1 MEQQYARGPVLTDDE
16 PRSGFPLSSAQ
27 RGIWFAQHLLGDIP
41 LTIAQYIDVH
51 GDLDVEAFADAGAA
65 TGRELGT
72 AMLRLFEHDGQP
84 YQVIDPDLNDRAT
97 VLDLRDRPDPEAA
110 ALAWMHAEYRTP
122 LDMLE
127 DRLIVCAI
135 LRIADARYFVYTR
148 IHHVALDGFGAT
160 TFANRTAERYNAA
173 KEGREPAPFA
183 VNALHEIVEDENRY
197 RESSRFESDRAYWA
211 DRVHDLPHP
220 IGLSGRAA
228 PVGPHPVRYGA
239 PLPDDVSASV
249 ERVVARDEQATFA
262 SLVVAAFAAF
272 LARVTGESDVVL
284 SLPVSARTTVK
295 LRRSGGMVSNVVPI
309 RVAVDPEDT
318 TRDLTTRVQV
328 ELTGALRH
336 QRYRHEDMR
345 RDTGRGGADR
355 GFFGPAVNIMM
366 FGTEIRLGDLVG
378 RLHVLS
384 TGPVEDL
391 SLNIYPSEP
400 GRPAR
405 LDLEANPNLY
415 SPDELRS
422 HHSRFT
428 EFLADFVRCDG
439 MVGTIDVLHDDE
451 RDTLVPFRG
460 RPARPVR
467 LLPDLLA
474 EGVRR
479 NRDGVAV
486 LDGDRT
492 LTYRDLDER
501 SDRFARVLADA
512 GAAPETF
519 VVLSMERSAEA
530 LIALWA
536 VAKSGAA
543 FVPIDPALPAERL
556 AYMIRDSGAR
566 LAVTTRD
573 RMAGLP
579 AGPRLLAVDDEHP
592 AVESPPVVKARPEHP
607 AYMIYTSGSTG
618 TPKGVV
624 VTHAGLATFEADARP
639 ELGLTPSSRMLRFSS
654 ASFDASIFEMLQ
666 AFSAGAAMVI
676 APPDILGGDD
686 LALLL
691 RSRRVTHIVSA
702 PTVLTTV
709 DPAGLD
715 ALEAVVVGGD
725 VCTPDLV
732 ERFGVVSRFTNS
744 YGPTETTIV
753 VTAGTPLEPGDPV
766 TIGRPLDGVVAVVLD
781 RRLRPVPVGFVGELY
796 IGGPALAR
804 GYHRR
809 PGQTADRFVANPFEP
824 GGRLYRTG
832 DDVRWTADHQLEF
845 LGRSDF
851 QVKIRGFRIEL
862 GEIDAAL
869 LEQTGVDYAASVVHD
884 TGSSSVPI
892 SYVRMEPG
900 HRFDA
905 AALLDGVGRMLPSH
919 MVPAAMMELD
929 HIPVTPA
936 GKLDRAALPAPRFAS
951 AEFRAPETESEIALA
966 ELAVGLL
973 DVELVGVDDSLFA
986 LGADSIVA
994 MQFAARAKDIGLH
1007 LTARQIFE
1015 HRTIAALA
1023 RVATS
1028 VAATP
1033 VMTELPGGGTGEIPL
1048 TPIVHEMLGRGDFST
1063 FAQAVLVTT
1072 PADLT
1077 ARQLSAAL
1085 GALLA
1090 RHDMLRS
1097 ALRDETWEVAADA
1110 VDPDTLVTR
1119 VPVARVEDIDDLIT
1133 SRCDSAAAALDPRA
1147 GVMLAAV
1154 WFDVEAPDAK
1164 GKLLLVAHHLVVDGV
1179 SWRVLLPDL
1188 AQAWMQVVA
1197 AREPALPEVGTSFRR
1212 WAHALHDATRDG
1224 AFAGEL
1230 GYWQRTLAGVR
1241 PLRGVA
1247 PLDPALDTLA
1257 TTRRVRVEIDPV
1269 VTEAV
1274 LTRLPAL
1281 YRSGT
1286 ADGLLTALAL
1296 AAARWDGDAG
1306 DSLLLTLE
1314 GHGRDPD
1321 AIGPADL
1328 ARTVGW
1334 FTSAYPVRLSVSG
1347 DLHDTPPGGSDVGAA
1362 IKAVK
1367 EQLAAVPN
1375 HGVGYG
1381 VLRHLDHESG
1391 RVLAQLPGAQLSF
1404 NYLGRLTS
1412 GHIPDEIRDIG
1423 WVPDDVDLDPNRTS
1437 ALAAAS
1443 AIDINAMVV
1452 DGADGPH
1459 LTATFAYVPRVVS
1472 AERVEEFAELWLDAL
1487 TGLATHVGH
1496 ADAGGLTPSDVPL
1509 VVVRQR
1515 QIEQWESQYP
1525 GVHDIWPLPPLQ
1537 AGLLFHTRLAAGSL
1551 DVYVAQLSLELAGA
1565 VDSDRLRA
1573 AVDAVVARHANL
1585 RTAFVHD
1592 ETGDP
1597 VQIVLD
1603 RVEVPWREVHADERS
1618 AVLDAERAAPFDPA
1632 RPPLLRAVLVR
1643 TGHDRAT
1650 LVLTNHHLVLDG
1662 WSMPLLVRE
1671 VLTHY
1676 LSRDA
1681 LPDPVPYRDYLR
1693 WWHAQDEHRSLQ
1705 AWAGLLE
1712 GVTEPTLVAPNAG
1725 DSFEDNPG
1733 EIGVELTAPLL
1744 TALTARAR
1752 DTGVTVNTMVQVA
1765 WSLVLGRLLSRSDV
1779 VFGATVSGRPAEL
1792 PGVENMLGLFINTV
1806 PVRVRLQPEDTV
1818 ADLLRSVQDT
1828 QVSMLDHHHVGL
1840 GRIQHAVGAGTLF
1853 DTLTVFESYPV
1864 DRAGF
1869 DETTDFAGMRVTGI
1883 DARDATHYPLTVM
1896 AILEPQLRLSV
1907 RYRTD
1912 LFDSATVDRLTQRLV
1927 GVLDTV
1933 ATSPETRIGDVDV
1946 FLPGERDTVAGFERG
1961 AVRALPMSTLADLL
1975 TRQAR
1980 RTPDAEAVLVDGGST
1995 LRYAEF
2001 APGVNR
2007 VARALVADGIGPG
2020 DLVGVAMPRSL
2031 DQLIAI
2037 HAVVTAGAAYVPID
2051 PDQPAARTAHVLET
2065 AAPVRV
2071 LHALPDVSGLSGA
2084 PITDRDR
2091 RAPLRPD
2098 DLAYVLF
2105 TSGSTGRPKG
2115 VAISHRSIVN
2125 RLLWMQDT
2133 YPLTGDDVVLQ
2144 KTPATFD
2151 VSVWELFWPLLTG
2164 ASVVLASPDGH
2175 RDPRYLSRVIDEYR
2189 ITTLHFV
2196 PSMLDVFLTGAD
2208 LTRCGSVRQV
2218 FTSGEALPATT
2229 VARFADALGA
2239 PLHNLYGPTEA
2250 AVDVTAHETVPGE
2263 NPVPIGTPVWNTT
2276 VRVLD
2281 SRLRPV
2287 PVGVEGELYLGGVQ
2301 LARGYH
2307 AAPGLT
2313 AARFVADPSG
2323 GARLYRTGDVVR
2335 WRVDGVL
2342 EYVGRSD
2349 FQVKLRGQRI
2359 ELGEIE
2365 SALLEHD
2372 DVTQAVVVLHRDTV
2386 AGEHLVAYVVGT
2398 LDSEAVLRHAAT
2410 RLPRHMVPTVVMV
2423 LDALPL
2429 TANGKLD
2436 RKSLP
2441 APEFGSGIEYV
2452 APATATEKTVSTI
2465 VADVLGR
2472 DRPGAT
2478 ANFFDLGGNSL
2489 TATRLLARLDDTFG
2503 TRLQIRD
2510 LFDNATVSGLS
2521 ALIDG
2526 QQDRQVGPALVAGP
2540 RPERIPLSPAQ
2551 ARMWFVNRFDP
2562 ASGAYNVAVALRLTG
2577 TLDVDALRN
2586 AVTDIVGRHETL
2598 RTRYPD
2604 DGDGP
2609 RQEILPVASAVDA
2622 LTLTVEDL
2630 TGTLDE
2636 WLVEV
2641 VGRGFDVTREIPL
2654 ALNVVREDAD
2664 RHVVALVVH
2673 HIAIDGWS
2681 MQALA
2686 RDLVAAYGARSAGAA
2701 PAWEPLPVGYADYA
2715 LWQHG
2720 LLGGID
2726 DPESVAAAQLAFWR
2740 ETLAGAPD
2748 LLDLPTDRRRPSV
2761 PSFRGGTVTVDVPTA
2776 VYTACTELARAH
2788 EASLFM
2794 VLHTALAVLLARTSG
2809 TYDVTVGTPVAG
2821 RGHRALD
2828 DVVGMFVNTLP
2839 LRTRFDASLSFAAA
2853 LTVVRDND
2861 LAAYSHADLPFE
2873 QLAEALATTR
2883 STSHQPL
2890 FQTVL
2895 ALDVPQPRSVTLP
2908 ELEIEVLPVDFGIA
2922 KFDLEFAVTEHE
2934 RHATVTLTF
2943 ARDLFEES
2951 TAAMLADRFVRVLES
2966 AVADPDASIG
2976 TLDLLSHDE
2985 HDELLRRP
2993 EFVDA
2998 RTLPQLLAAAVTD
3011 SEVPALVSGTR
3022 VVTYGELDRRSA
3034 ALAHMLI
3041 EAGAGPETVVAV
3053 AVERSVESVLAV
3065 WAVARTG
3072 AAFLPVDPTYP
3083 AARIEHMLTDSGA
3096 RLGLTTDA
3104 HRNALPDDVR
3114 WLDATA
3120 QTDDDLPVPAR
3131 VPHLDQPAYLI
3142 YTSGSTGVPKGVVVT
3157 HRGLAAFVAEQQR
3170 HYGVRPGDRV
3180 AAFASP
3186 SFDAS
3191 LLELL
3196 MAVGGRATLVLVPT
3210 GIYGGTE
3217 LETVLADT
3225 GVTHLF
3231 LTPAALATVDP
3242 ETLPHV
3248 RVVVVGGEACEPS
3261 LVARWAPGR
3270 AMFNAYGPTE
3280 STIMATH
3287 FGPMVPGEP
3296 VRIGRA
3302 VIGTS
3307 VLVLDDRLQ
3316 PVPTGVP
3323 GELYVSGAGL
3333 ARGYHA
3339 RPALTA
3345 SRFVADPI
3353 SGGVVY
3359 RTGDRVRKNAGGT
3372 LDFLGRNDFQVKVR
3386 GHRIELSEIDAVLSA
3401 HPSVEAV
3408 VSVPHDE
3415 SGAVVAYV
3423 VAAPGLVVD
3432 AADVAAHAARTL
3444 PDYMVPAAIT
3454 VVDALPLTGAGKVDL
3469 RALPEPVFTAAEF
3482 VAPRTEAE
3490 RRVAGAFADVLGLER
3505 VGAHDDFFALGG
3517 NSLSATRVV
3526 ARLDASAGVRAVFEN
3541 PTVASLAAVVGD
3553 SASEQRPPLVS
3564 GPRPDHLPLSPA
3576 QQRMWLINRFDPT
3589 SPAYNIPVA
3598 VRLRGRLDH
3607 DALCAAAHD
3616 VVQRHEVLRTVF
3628 PDADADADG
3637 PAQVIRDDAAV
3648 DLSPRPVTADT
3659 LGDEMLAL
3667 VSRGFD
3673 LTTDT
3678 PIRGALLRIADE
3690 DHVLVVVVHH
3700 IAADGASTVPLA
3712 RDIFVAYGA
3721 RLAGD
3726 SPSWV
3731 PLAVQYADFALWQ
3744 RGVLGDPGDPG
3755 SLAACQLAYWTE
3767 ALADVPAVL
3776 DLPADRSR
3784 PAVASQRG
3792 ARVDFRIGAGTV
3804 RALDELARSHGATRF
3819 MALHAALSV
3828 LLARLGNTDDVCVG
3842 TPVAGRG
3849 DAALDDVVGMFVNTL
3864 VLRTRFDPT
3873 DGFGQVLERT
3883 RDTDLAAFGHADVPF
3898 EQVVD
3903 AVGPVR
3909 SQSHAPLFQVSLSLQ
3924 NQGTGV
3930 LELPGLR
3937 IEPVEPGVDVAK
3949 VDLEFTVRDDDGG
3962 ALAASLTY
3970 ATDLFD
3976 AGTAESFTQ
3985 RWVRVLDA
3993 VTANPAG
4000 PVGDVSLSTEDEA
4013 RSALEHAVP
4022 ADMPAFTLPE
4032 ILAAG
4037 VAANP
4042 DGVAVTDGTRHLTYT
4057 ELDRASNRLA
4067 RKLADLGARTETFVA
4082 LSFPRCVDGIVALW
4096 AVAKTGAAFV
4106 PVDPGL
4112 PAARIAYLLSDSG
4125 VRLGLAHGDGPSADI
4140 PWVRVD
4146 DAGGYSD
4153 APIAHDRSPVAQSA
4167 AYMIYTSGSTGTP
4180 KGVVV
4185 THRGLT
4191 AFTAEHRPEL
4201 GVSTKSR
4208 VLRFSSSSFD
4218 ASVFEQI
4225 AAFSAGATMVVAAP
4239 EVVGGAELAD
4249 LLRRERV
4256 THVLTAPA
4264 ALGTVTPTDL
4274 PDLEAVMVGGDVCPP
4289 ELVAKFG
4296 PVCRFFNSY
4305 GPTETTIII
4314 TEAGPMSPGDDI
4326 TIGVPIHGSGAVILD
4341 DRLHPVPD
4349 GVVGELYLSGAGL
4362 ARGYHRR
4369 PELTAARFVAC
4380 PYTGGLMYRTG
4391 DLVRRTATGEIRF
4404 VGRRDAQVQLRGLR
4418 IELDEIE
4425 AVLTSTDSVAQAVVV
4440 VHTDAHTGDRLV
4452 GYVVP
4457 TAGTTADPRTLRDR
4471 IGAELPSYMVPAQIL
4486 VLDALPI
4493 TANGKLDRKA
4503 LPVPGFEARA
4513 FRAPENPVQQTV
4525 AGVYAELLG
4534 IDRVG
4539 LDDDFFALG
4548 GNSLIATQLA
4558 ARLGSALDTTV
4569 PVRAVFEAPTVVA
4582 LAAAVASTAGAGA
4595 RPALTARERPARIPL
4610 SLAQQRLWF
4619 LNRFDPDSATYNIP
4633 AVLRVSGR
4641 LDTTAL
4647 QAAVEDVLARH
4658 EVLRTVYPE
4667 VDGEGIQQ
4675 VLASSAVVADLTP
4688 VPVGADDVLAVV
4700 AEFVS
4705 AGFDVTAEV
4714 PVRVRLYRPAPEDF
4728 VLVFVVHHIAADGFS
4743 MGPLTRD
4750 VMTAYASRVRGN
4762 PPGWAPLPLQYADYS
4777 LWQRTV
4783 LGSEDDPGS
4792 VMAEQIDFWTET
4804 LASLPDQLELPWD
4817 RPRPQ
4822 VVSHRGASHA
4832 VTLDGTLHAGLLTM
4846 AGAHRATLF
4855 MVLHSATAVAL
4866 SRLSGSSDIALGTP
4880 VAGRGDAALD
4890 DLVGMFVNTLVLRTA
4905 VDAGSTFTDLLR
4917 SVREVDLRAFAHAE
4931 VPFERLVEVLAPPR
4945 SQARNP
4951 LFQVMLT
4958 LQNMP
4963 AGEFRL
4969 GDVGIEPV
4977 DPPLDRAMF
4986 DLQITAHESFS
4997 ETGEPSGISMTW
5009 TYATDLFDD
5018 ATVVAIAD
5026 RVVRILDAVV
5036 HAPATPVGDL
5046 DWLAPDEHSV
5056 LRALG
5061 LPTVRTHGGFGTLP
5075 ERLDA
5080 QAERSP
5086 DAVAVTDGTVSY
5098 SYAEFASRVNRLA
5111 RHLVSLG
5118 VGPDANV
5125 AVVMERSIDA
5135 VVAVHAV
5142 VAAGGAYVPLD
5153 PGQPA
5158 ERTSYVLDT
5167 ADPVLVL
5174 SSVHRDAY
5182 GDRTVV
5188 DLGVVD
5194 LSGVSDAPIGDHERR
5209 APLRADNA
5217 AYVLF
5222 TSGSTGRPKGV
5233 TVSHAAVVNQLS
5245 WLQEEF
5251 LADGGDTVLLKTPL
5265 TFDASV
5271 WELFW
5276 PLHTGARLAV
5286 AAPDGHRDPEYLA
5299 RALVDFEVTV
5309 AQFVPTVLDAVLDVA
5324 EAPASSLRLVFTG
5337 GEALSGTTAQRVR
5350 TRFGCDVHN
5359 LYGPTETA
5367 MQATHH
5373 PGSSVDGGTAVPI
5386 GTPVWNTGAWV
5397 LDTRLHP
5404 VPVGVVGELYLSG
5417 AQLARGYAGRAALT
5431 AGRFVAN
5438 PFDAPGTRLYR
5449 TGDLVRR
5456 NRRGELEFVGRND
5469 LQVKLRGQRIE
5480 LGEIESVLRANGR
5493 VAAGAVVAWPDQLV
5507 GYVVPAGE
5515 PDVQQLR
5522 AEMGKSLPSYM
5533 VPSQFVVL
5541 EAMPTTP
5548 NGKLDRKALPQP
5560 EIRAH
5565 DFRAPS
5571 TDTENAVAEA
5581 FSSILGIGQ
5590 VGLDDDFFALG
5601 GTSLVAT
5608 RFVARIRDAL
5618 GVAVPLQWLFSHSTV
5633 EALSLQID
5641 RGDTPGPEFA
5651 VLQPLREQG
5660 DLTPLFCVHPIV
5672 GLSWCYTALV
5682 PHLDPSLP
5690 VYGLQTPLDDLPDS
5704 LEDLAARYVDEIR
5717 RVQGRGP
5724 YRLLG
5729 WSMGGVIAQEMAVQL
5744 QAAGDTVAS
5753 LVMLDSFAD
5762 TEFGTATGGIDEM
5775 VPMGDLLAGFGLET
5789 DGNEP
5794 GTVDD
5799 LVRVVADLTG
5809 NTVHDT
5815 DRLVRKL
5822 RAAAEH
5828 NAASAA
5834 RHRPSRFDGDLLYF
5848 SAGEDG
5854 RGGATGWADAVSGQV
5869 RERSVPVTHWRM
5881 TSPEALAVVGPVLRT
5896 VFASP
5901 SDDDRQ
5907 GQFAR

>member
-1 MEQQYARGPVLTDDE
+1 MEKQYARGPVLTDDE

-51 GDLDVEAFADAGAA
+51 GDLDVEVFADAGAA

-84 YQVIDPDLNDRAT
+84 YQVIDPDLDDRAT

-160 TFANRTAERYNAA
+160 TFTNRTAERYNAA

-183 VNALHEIVEDENRY
+183 VNALPEIVEDENRY
-197 RESSRFESDRAYWA
+197 RESSRFGSDRAYWA

-451 RDTLVPFRG
+451 RDTLVPFCG
-460 RPARPVR
+460 RPARPVK
-467 LLPDLLA
+467 LLPGLLA

-492 LTYRDLDER
+492 LTYRALDER
-501 SDRFARVLADA
+501 SDRLARVLADA

-519 VVLSMERSAEA
+519 VVLCMERSAEA

-536 VAKSGAA
+536 VAKTGAA

-573 RMAGLP
+573 RMTGLP
-579 AGPRLLAVDDEHP
+579 AGPLLLAVDDEHS
-592 AVESPPVVKARPEHP
+592 AVESLPVVKARPEHP

-654 ASFDASIFEMLQ
+654 ASFDASIFEILQ

-686 LALLL
+686 LAELL
-691 RSRRVTHIVSA
+691 RSRGVTHIVSA

-753 VTAGTPLEPGDPV
+753 VTAGTPLGPGDPV

-804 GYHRR
+804 GYHGR

-824 GGRLYRTG
+824 GRRLYRTG

-869 LEQTGVDYAASVVHD
+869 LEQPGVDYAASIVHD

-936 GKLDRAALPAPRFAS
+936 GKLDRAALPAPHFAS
-951 AEFRAPETESEIALA
+951 AEFRSPETESEIALA

-973 DVELVGVDDSLFA
+973 DVERVGVDDSLFA

-1015 HRTIAALA
+1015 HKTIAALA

-1028 VAATP
+1028 VAASP

-1072 PADLT
+1072 PSDLT

-1090 RHDMLRS
+1090 HHDMLRS
-1097 ALRDETWEVAADA
+1097 ALRDKTWEVAAD
-1110 VDPDTLVTR
+1110 VIDPDTLVTR
-1119 VPVARVEDIDDLIT
+1119 VPVARVEDVDDLIT
-1133 SRCDSAAAALDPRA
+1133 SRCDSAAAALNPRA

-1154 WFDVEAPDAK
+1154 WFDVEAPGVK
-1164 GKLLLVAHHLVVDGV
+1164 GRLLLVAHHLVVDGV

-1197 AREPALPEVGTSFRR
+1197 AREPVLPEVATSFRR
-1212 WAHALHDATRDG
+1212 WAHALHGAARDG
-1224 AFAGEL
+1224 AFADEL

-1281 YRSGT
+1281 YRSGA

-1296 AAARWDGDAG
+1296 AAARWNGDAG

-1314 GHGRDPD
+1314 GHGRAPD
-1321 AIGPADL
+1321 AVGPADL

-1347 DLHDTPPGGSDVGAA
+1347 DLHDTPHGGFDVGAA

-1391 RVLAQLPGAQLSF
+1391 RALAQMPGAQLSF

-1459 LTATFAYVPRVVS
+1459 LTATFAYVPRVVA
-1472 AERVEEFAELWLDAL
+1472 AERVEELAELWLDAL

-1509 VVVRQR
+1509 VAVRQR
-1515 QIEQWESQYP
+1515 QIEQWESQYA

-1573 AVDAVVARHANL
+1573 AMDAVVARHANL

-1597 VQIVLD
+1597 VQIVLEH
-1603 RVEVPWREVHADERS
+1603 VEVPWREVHAEERS
-1618 AVLDAERAAPFDPA
+1618 AVLDVERAAPFDPA

-1705 AWAGLLE
+1705 AWTGLLE
-1712 GVTEPTLVAPNAG
+1712 GVTEPTLVCPNAG

-1733 EIGVELTAPLL
+1733 EIGVGLTAPLL
-1744 TALTARAR
+1744 AALTARAR

-1792 PGVENMLGLFINTV
+1792 PGVEDMLGLFINTV

-1818 ADLLRSVQDT
+1818 AHLLRSVQET

-1927 GVLDTV
+1927 GVLETV
-1933 ATSPETRIGDVDV
+1933 ATSPDTRIGDVDV

-1961 AVRALPMSTLADLL
+1961 AVRALPASTLADLL
-1975 TRQAR
+1975 ARQAR
-1980 RTPDAEAVLVDGGST
+1980 RTPDAQAVLVDGGST
-1995 LRYAEF
+1995 LRYTEF

-2031 DQLIAI
+2031 DQLTAI

-2065 AAPVRV
+2065 ASPARI
-2071 LHALPDVSGLSGA
+2071 LHALPEASEFSGA
-2084 PITDRDR
+2084 PLTDRDR
-2091 RAPLRPD
+2091 RAQLLPD

-2151 VSVWELFWPLLTG
+2151 VSVWELFWPLSTG

-2175 RDPRYLSRVIDEYR
+2175 RDPRYLSRVIDEYGV
-2189 ITTLHFV
+2189 TTLHFV

-2250 AVDVTAHETVPGE
+2250 AVDVTAHETVAGE
-2263 NPVPIGTPVWNTT
+2263 NPVPIGTPVWNTD

-2281 SRLRPV
+2281 SRLRRV
-2287 PVGVEGELYLGGVQ
+2287 AVGVEGELYLGGVQ
-2301 LARGYH
+2301 LARGYY
-2307 AAPGLT
+2307 AAPGPT

-2342 EYVGRSD
+2342 EYLGRSD

-2372 DVTQAVVVLHRDTV
+2372 DVAQAVVVLHRDTV

-2398 LDSEAVLRHAAT
+2398 LDGEAVLRHATT
-2410 RLPRHMVPTVVMV
+2410 RLPRHMVPTVAVV

-2429 TANGKLD
+2429 TSNGKLD
-2436 RKSLP
+2436 RQALP
-2441 APEFGSGIEYV
+2441 APDFGAGAEYTE
-2452 APATATEKTVSTI
+2452 PATMTEKAVAE
-2465 VADVLGR
+2465 VLADVLGR
-2472 DRPGAT
+2472 IDLGAT

-2489 TATRLLARLDDTFG
+2489 TATRLLARLDDTFD

-2510 LFDNATVSGLS
+2510 LFDHPTVAGLS
-2521 ALIDG
+2521 TVIDAQRGRAAL
-2526 QQDRQVGPALVAGP
+2526 PALVAGP
-2540 RPERIPLSPAQ
+2540 RPEQLPLSPAQ

-2577 TLDVDALRN
+2577 TLDVDALRS

-2598 RTRYPD
+2598 RTRYPED
-2604 DGDGP
+2604 SNGP
-2609 RQEILPVASAVDA
+2609 RQEILPVASAVDP

-2630 TGTLDE
+2630 HGTLDE

-2686 RDLVAAYGARSAGAA
+2686 RDLVAAYGARASGHV
-2701 PAWEPLPVGYADYA
+2701 PDWEPLPVGYADYA

-2761 PSFRGGTVTVDVPTA
+2761 PSFRGGTVTADVPTE

-2788 EASLFM
+2788 DASLFM
-2794 VLHTALAVLLARTSG
+2794 VLHTALTVLLARTSG

-2821 RGHRALD
+2821 RGHRDLD

-2839 LRTRFDASLSFAAA
+2839 LRTRFDASLSFTAA
-2853 LTVVRDND
+2853 LTAVRDND

-2873 QLAEALATTR
+2873 QLVEALAPAR

-2895 ALDVPQPRSVTLP
+2895 ALDVPRPGAVTLP
-2908 ELEIEVLPVDFGIA
+2908 GLEIEVLPVDFGIA

-2951 TAAMLADRFVRVLES
+2951 TAAMLVDRFVRVLES

-2976 TLDLLSHDE
+2976 TLDLLSHAE

-2993 EFVDA
+2993 ESVDA
-2998 RTLPQLLAAAVTD
+2998 RTLPQLLTTAVTD
-3011 SEVPALVSGTR
+3011 PEVPALVSGTR
-3022 VVTYGELDRRSA
+3022 IVTYGELDRRSA

-3083 AARIEHMLTDSGA
+3083 AARIEHMLTDSGV

-3114 WLDATA
+3114 WLDAA
-3120 QTDDDLPVPAR
+3120 ARTDDDLPVPAR
-3131 VPHLDQPAYLI
+3131 EPHPDQAAYLI

-3170 HYGVRPGDRV
+3170 HYGVRPGDRI

-3196 MAVGGRATLVLVPT
+3196 MAVGGGATLVLVPT

-3217 LETVLADT
+3217 LEKVLADA

-3242 ETLPHV
+3242 AALPHV

-3296 VRIGRA
+3296 VRIGRP
-3302 VIGTS
+3302 VLGTS
-3307 VLVLDDRLQ
+3307 ARVLDDRLQ

-3333 ARGYHA
+3333 ARGYHDRA
-3339 RPALTA
+3339 ALTA
-3345 SRFVADPI
+3345 TRFVAGPVD
-3353 SGGVVY
+3353 GGLMY
-3359 RTGDRVRKNAGGT
+3359 RTGDRVRKIADGT
-3372 LDFLGRNDFQVKVR
+3372 LEYLGRNDFQVKVR
-3386 GHRIELSEIDAVLSA
+3386 GHRIELSEIDAVLSG
-3401 HPSVEAV
+3401 HPAV
-3408 VSVPHDE
+3408 DAAVSVPHTPT
-3415 SGAVVAYV
+3415 GAVVAYV
-3423 VAAPGLVVD
+3423 TPAPGLVVD

-3505 VGAHDDFFALGG
+3505 VG
-3517 NSLSATRVV
+3517 
-3526 ARLDASAGVRAVFEN
+3526 
-3541 PTVASLAAVVGD
+3541 
-3553 SASEQRPPLVS
+3553 
-3564 GPRPDHLPLSPA
+3564 
-3576 QQRMWLINRFDPT
+3576 
-3589 SPAYNIPVA
+3589 
-3598 VRLRGRLDH
+3598 
-3607 DALCAAAHD
+3607 
-3616 VVQRHEVLRTVF
+3616 
-3628 PDADADADG
+3628 
-3637 PAQVIRDDAAV
+3637 
-3648 DLSPRPVTADT
+3648 
-3659 LGDEMLAL
+3659 
-3667 VSRGFD
+3667 
-3673 LTTDT
+3673 
-3678 PIRGALLRIADE
+3678 
-3690 DHVLVVVVHH
+3690 VH
-3700 IAADGASTVPLA
+3700 
-3712 RDIFVAYGA
+3712 
-3721 RLAGD
+3721 
-3726 SPSWV
+3726 
-3731 PLAVQYADFALWQ
+3731 
-3744 RGVLGDPGDPG
+3744 
-3755 SLAACQLAYWTE
+3755 
-3767 ALADVPAVL
+3767 
-3776 DLPADRSR
+3776 
-3784 PAVASQRG
+3784 
-3792 ARVDFRIGAGTV
+3792 
-3804 RALDELARSHGATRF
+3804 
-3819 MALHAALSV
+3819 
-3828 LLARLGNTDDVCVG
+3828 
-3842 TPVAGRG
+3842 
-3849 DAALDDVVGMFVNTL
+3849 
-3864 VLRTRFDPT
+3864 
-3873 DGFGQVLERT
+3873 
-3883 RDTDLAAFGHADVPF
+3883 
-3898 EQVVD
+3898 
-3903 AVGPVR
+3903 
-3909 SQSHAPLFQVSLSLQ
+3909 
-3924 NQGTGV
+3924 
-3930 LELPGLR
+3930 
-3937 IEPVEPGVDVAK
+3937 
-3949 VDLEFTVRDDDGG
+3949 
-3962 ALAASLTY
+3962 
-3970 ATDLFD
+3970 
-3976 AGTAESFTQ
+3976 
-3985 RWVRVLDA
+3985 
-3993 VTANPAG
+3993 
-4000 PVGDVSLSTEDEA
+4000 
-4013 RSALEHAVP
+4013 
-4022 ADMPAFTLPE
+4022 
-4032 ILAAG
+4032 
-4037 VAANP
+4037 
-4042 DGVAVTDGTRHLTYT
+4042 
-4057 ELDRASNRLA
+4057 
-4067 RKLADLGARTETFVA
+4067 
-4082 LSFPRCVDGIVALW
+4082 
-4096 AVAKTGAAFV
+4096 
-4106 PVDPGL
+4106 
-4112 PAARIAYLLSDSG
+4112 
-4125 VRLGLAHGDGPSADI
+4125 
-4140 PWVRVD
+4140 
-4146 DAGGYSD
+4146 
-4153 APIAHDRSPVAQSA
+4153 
-4167 AYMIYTSGSTGTP
+4167 
-4180 KGVVV
+4180 
-4185 THRGLT
+4185 
-4191 AFTAEHRPEL
+4191 
-4201 GVSTKSR
+4201 
-4208 VLRFSSSSFD
+4208 
-4218 ASVFEQI
+4218 
-4225 AAFSAGATMVVAAP
+4225 
-4239 EVVGGAELAD
+4239 
-4249 LLRRERV
+4249 
-4256 THVLTAPA
+4256 
-4264 ALGTVTPTDL
+4264 
-4274 PDLEAVMVGGDVCPP
+4274 
-4289 ELVAKFG
+4289 
-4296 PVCRFFNSY
+4296 
-4305 GPTETTIII
+4305 
-4314 TEAGPMSPGDDI
+4314 
-4326 TIGVPIHGSGAVILD
+4326 
-4341 DRLHPVPD
+4341 
-4349 GVVGELYLSGAGL
+4349 
-4362 ARGYHRR
+4362 
-4369 PELTAARFVAC
+4369 
-4380 PYTGGLMYRTG
+4380 
-4391 DLVRRTATGEIRF
+4391 
-4404 VGRRDAQVQLRGLR
+4404 
-4418 IELDEIE
+4418 
-4425 AVLTSTDSVAQAVVV
+4425 
-4440 VHTDAHTGDRLV
+4440 
-4452 GYVVP
+4452 
-4457 TAGTTADPRTLRDR
+4457 
-4471 IGAELPSYMVPAQIL
+4471 
-4486 VLDALPI
+4486 
-4493 TANGKLDRKA
+4493 
-4503 LPVPGFEARA
+4503 
-4513 FRAPENPVQQTV
+4513 
-4525 AGVYAELLG
+4525 
-4534 IDRVG
+4534 
-4539 LDDDFFALG
+4539 DDFFALG

-4558 ARLGSALDTTV
+4558 ARLGSALDRNL
-4569 PVRAVFEAPTVVA
+4569 PVRAVFEAPTVAA

-4641 LDTTAL
+4641 LDVPAL

-4658 EVLRTVYPE
+4658 EVLRTMYPE

-4675 VLASSAVVADLTP
+4675 VLAPSAVVADLTP

-4714 PVRVRLYRPAPEDF
+4714 PVRVRVYRPAPEDF

-4762 PPGWAPLPLQYADYS
+4762 PPGWAPLPLQYSDYS

-4822 VVSHRGASHA
+4822 VVSHRGASHT

-4855 MVLHSATAVAL
+4855 MVLHSATAVAF

-4905 VDAGSTFTDLLR
+4905 VDPGSPFTDLLR

-4977 DPPLDRAMF
+4977 EPPLERAMF

-5009 TYATDLFDD
+5009 MYATDLFDD

-5061 LPTVRTHGGFGTLP
+5061 LPTVRTHATFGTLP

-5098 SYAEFASRVNRLA
+5098 SYAEFTSRVNQLA

-5125 AVVMERSIDA
+5125 AVAMERSIDA

-5153 PGQPA
+5153 PGQPT

-5194 LSGVSDAPIGDHERR
+5194 LSGVSEAPIGDHERR

-5233 TVSHAAVVNQLS
+5233 MVSHASVMNQLS

-5251 LADGGDTVLLKTPL
+5251 LVDGGDTVLLKTPL

-5286 AAPDGHRDPEYLA
+5286 AVPDGHRDPEYLA

-5324 EAPASSLRLVFTG
+5324 EAPVPSLRLVFTG

-5359 LYGPTETA
+5359 LYGPTETT

-5373 PGSSVDGGTAVPI
+5373 PGSSVDDGTAVPI
-5386 GTPVWNTGAWV
+5386 GRAVWNTGAWV

-5417 AQLARGYAGRAALT
+5417 AQLARGFAGRAALT
-5431 AGRFVAN
+5431 AERFVAN

-5571 TDTENAVAEA
+5571 TDTENAVAKA

-5608 RFVARIRDAL
+5608 RLVALIRDAL

-5641 RGDTPGPEFA
+5641 RGDMPGPEFA

-5690 VYGLQTPLDDLPDS
+5690 VYGLQTPLDDLPDT

-5762 TEFGTATGGIDEM
+5762 TGFGTATGGIDEM
-5775 VPMGDLLAGFGLET
+5775 MPMGDLLAGFGFET

-5799 LVRVVADLTG
+5799 LVRVVADLSG